1 MIYNVHVL
9 YFLCV
14 NLKLILDNNLSL
26 RNNPTVV
33 REVKLTLY
41 QIRLSI
47 LHYTQAS
54 KILYFI
60 HHRPTPMTRI
70 QHFAIA
76 LSHKIRDSSPGP
88 HHNRSK

>member
-54 KILYFI
+54 KIFFSFI
-60 HHRPTPMTRI
+60 TV
-70 QHFAIA
+70 QHQWREFNI
-76 LSHKIRDSSPGP
+76 LQ
-88 HHNRSK
+88 